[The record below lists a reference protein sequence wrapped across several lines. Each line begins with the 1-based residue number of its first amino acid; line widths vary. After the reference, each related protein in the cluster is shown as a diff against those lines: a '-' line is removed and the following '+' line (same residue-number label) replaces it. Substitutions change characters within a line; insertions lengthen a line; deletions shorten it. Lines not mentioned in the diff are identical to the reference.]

1 MNSEL
6 YKQLEVD
13 GVKFNVYVCPDESSR
28 PPWENNDCHG
38 PVSKWTTRSKKPGE
52 MVLANDHGQSIY
64 YDFQESCRIAKK
76 RLPGI
81 PRCDGKTK
89 RQIAANYAM
98 EDFKYLR
105 GYINGYWEY
114 VGVIVQLLDD
124 DGDEILG
131 DSESVW
137 GIESNNK
144 CYINTIASQLAQEIV
159 HSLSVF
165 S

>member
-52 MVLANDHGQSIY
+52 MVLANDHGKNIY

-76 RLPGI
+76 RSLGI
-81 PRCDGKTK
+81 WHYDGKTK

-105 GYINGYWEY
+105 GYINGDWEY

-137 GIESNNK
+137 GIESNDK
-144 CYINTIASQLAQEIV
+144 CYINTIASQLAQEIM